1 MLSNESRKSVSPKPS
16 YNIVH
21 LKLSYIFT
29 LYFGKAPPG
38 GGGTPIY
45 GLYRYVPQS
54 MCHRIP

>member
-16 YNIVH
+16 YNIVD

-38 GGGTPIY
+38 GRGYSHIWA
-45 GLYRYVPQS
+45 
-54 MCHRIP
+54 I